1 MMTPLIWD
9 ELLDGRNISRFLAYV
24 AMIIVGGTFLSLLGS
39 ITDVVMEKNSEK
51 MSLRVMEL
59 DLQLTENKKALNQNE
74 KQ

>member
-1 MMTPLIWD
+1 MMTPLILD
-9 ELLDGRNISRFLAYV
+9 ELLGGRNISRFLAYV
-24 AMIIVGGTFLSLLGS
+24 AMIIVRDTFLSLLGS
-39 ITDVVMEKNSEK
+39 TTDVVMEKNSEK

>member
-1 MMTPLIWD
+1 MMTPLILD